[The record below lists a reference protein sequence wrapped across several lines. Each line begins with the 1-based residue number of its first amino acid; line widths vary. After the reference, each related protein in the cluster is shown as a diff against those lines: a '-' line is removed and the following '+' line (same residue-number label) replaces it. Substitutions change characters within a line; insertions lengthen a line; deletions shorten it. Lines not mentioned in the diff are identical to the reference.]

1 MFKLESEMIPIIRG
15 SLPQLLNF
23 SCIACANE
31 LPVNSRIVDIAAT
44 PVNTDHFKS
53 TLNLTKA
60 LSKLN
65 LLQLNLL
72 ATLIDNSPA
81 SIHRLINETY
91 LNNNDLHDLLLDP
104 CLKMGLIKR
113 KSRYTY
119 VPTEWIIALPEYIV
133 AIEAKLER
141 WQEALKQA
149 QDNFIFA
156 EYSFVALDIDKVSIS
171 QSHIENFKYNNI
183 GLLAVSSCGS
193 IKYTFKPQDLYATGR
208 DMTFQK
214 IRVLRDLVLRG
225 RGKWKIV
232 H

>member
-104 CLKMGLIKR
+104 CLKMGFSKFGG
-113 KSRYTY
+113 KKPPPHNGTVYHPHY
-119 VPTEWIIALPEYIV
+119 VEFHRTEKVCCPARLLSHNDHYRILV
-133 AIEAKLER
+133 RSLNR
-141 WQEALKQA
+141 
-149 QDNFIFA
+149 NF
-156 EYSFVALDIDKVSIS
+156 SV
-171 QSHIENFKYNNI
+171 
-183 GLLAVSSCGS
+183 
-193 IKYTFKPQDLYATGR
+193 
-208 DMTFQK
+208 
-214 IRVLRDLVLRG
+214 
-225 RGKWKIV
+225 W
-232 H
+232 